1 MSMPLPRPVRT
12 SALLASAAAAVLLAS
27 GCGGDTQAATGSAG
41 DELDGATLT
50 VGSKD
55 FTENIVLGQI
65 TMKVLQAHGAEVED
79 KTNIKGSVT
88 TRQALTSGDIDLYW
102 EYTGTGWISYLE
114 HTTPIADATKQYEE
128 VRDEDLTKNKI
139 VWLEPAPLNNTY
151 ALALRED
158 TATELGLTKLSDI
171 AALAKSDPSKAT
183 FCLESEFSTRDDGW
197 PGVEKTYDID
207 VPDDNIK
214 MLDTGVIYNETGEGK
229 TCTFGEV
236 FTTDGRIESL
246 KLKVLEDDKHF
257 FPVYNASLTLPE
269 SIADKYPEIAEIMAP
284 VTAKLTDATLQ
295 KLNADVDVDGLTPE
309 EAAQDWLDSEG
320 LLTS

>member
-1 MSMPLPRPVRT
+1 MPLPRPART
-12 SALLASAAAAVLLAS
+12 SALLASAAATVLLAS

-65 TMKVLQAHGAEVED
+65 TMKLLQAHGAEVED

-114 HTTPIADATKQYEE
+114 HTTPIADATKQYED
-128 VRDEDLTKNKI
+128 VRDEDLEKNKI
-139 VWLEPAPLNNTY
+139 VWLKPAPLNNTY

-158 TATELGLTKLSDI
+158 TAQELGLSKLSDI
-171 AALAKSDPSKAT
+171 AALAESDPSKAT

-197 PGVEKTYDID
+197 PGVKKTYGID

-320 LLTS
+320 FLKS

>member
-1 MSMPLPRPVRT
+1 MPMPSARSHART
-12 SALLASAAAAVLLAS
+12 AALLASATATVLLTA
-27 GCGGDTQAATGSAG
+27 GCGGGTEAATSSAG
-41 DELDGATLT
+41 DELKGATFT

-55 FTENIVLGQI
+55 FTESIVLSQI
-65 TMKVLQAHGAEVED
+65 TMKMLKAHGADVED

-88 TRQALTSGDIDLYW
+88 TRQALTSGDIDMYW
-102 EYTGTGWISYLE
+102 EYTGTGWISYLK
-114 HTTPIADATKQYEE
+114 HTTPISDAAKQYTA
-128 VRDEDLTKNKI
+128 VRDEDLKKNKI

-158 TATELGLTKLSDI
+158 TAKELGLTKLSDI

-197 PGVEKTYDID
+197 PGVKKTYGID

-214 MLDTGVIYNETGEGK
+214 MLDTGVIYNETGKGK

-236 FTTDGRIESL
+236 FTTDGRISSL
-246 KLKVLEDDKHF
+246 KLKVLQDDKHF
-257 FPVYNASLTLPE
+257 FPVYNAALTLPK
-269 SIADKYPEIAEIMAP
+269 SVADKYPEIAKIMAP

-295 KLNADVDVDGLTPE
+295 KLNAEVDVDGLTPE

-320 LLTS
+320 LLK

>member
-1 MSMPLPRPVRT
+1 MPLPRPART
-12 SALLASAAAAVLLAS
+12 SALLASAAATVLLAS

-114 HTTPIADATKQYEE
+114 HTTPIADATKQYED
-128 VRDEDLTKNKI
+128 VRDEDLEKNKI
-139 VWLEPAPLNNTY
+139 VWLKPAPLNNTY

-158 TATELGLTKLSDI
+158 TAQGLGLSKLSDI
-171 AALAKSDPSKAT
+171 AALAESDPSKAT

-197 PGVEKTYDID
+197 PGVKKTYGID

-320 LLTS
+320 FLKS

>member
-1 MSMPLPRPVRT
+1 MSMPLPRPART
-12 SALLASAAAAVLLAS
+12 SALLASAAATVLLAS

-41 DELDGATLT
+41 GELDGAPLT

-114 HTTPIADATKQYEE
+114 HTTPIADATKQYED
-128 VRDEDLTKNKI
+128 VRDEDLKKNKI
-139 VWLEPAPLNNTY
+139 VWLKPAPLNNTY

-158 TATELGLTKLSDI
+158 TAQELGLTKLSDL
-171 AALAKSDPSKAT
+171 AALAESDPSKAT

-197 PGVEKTYDID
+197 PGVKKTYGID

-214 MLDTGVIYNETGEGK
+214 MLDTGVIYNETGEGE

-320 LLTS
+320 LLN

>member
-12 SALLASAAAAVLLAS
+12 SALLASAAAAVLFAS

>member
-1 MSMPLPRPVRT
+1 MPMPLPRHART
-12 SALLASAAAAVLLAS
+12 SALLASAAATVLLTA
-27 GCGGDTQAATGSAG
+27 GCGGSTQAATGSAG

-114 HTTPIADATKQYEE
+114 HTTPIADATEQYEK
-128 VRDEDLTKNKI
+128 VRDEDLAKNKI

-158 TATELGLTKLSDI
+158 TAEELGLSKLSDI

-197 PGVEKTYDID
+197 PGAEKTYGID

-214 MLDTGVIYNETGEGK
+214 MLDTGVIYNETGEGE

-246 KLKVLEDDKHF
+246 KLKVLADDKHF

-320 LLTS
+320 LLSS

>member
-1 MSMPLPRPVRT
+1 MPLPRPART
-12 SALLASAAAAVLLAS
+12 SALLASAAATVLLAS

-114 HTTPIADATKQYEE
+114 HTTPIADATKQYED
-128 VRDEDLTKNKI
+128 VRDEDLEKNKI
-139 VWLEPAPLNNTY
+139 VWLKPAPLNNTY

-158 TATELGLTKLSDI
+158 TAQELGLTKLSDI
-171 AALAKSDPSKAT
+171 AALAESDPSKAT

-197 PGVEKTYDID
+197 PGVKKTYGID

-214 MLDTGVIYNETGEGK
+214 MLDTGVIYNETGEGE

-320 LLTS
+320 LLN

>member
-1 MSMPLPRPVRT
+1 MSMSLPRSART
-12 SALLASAAAAVLLAS
+12 SALLASAAATVLLAS

-114 HTTPIADATKQYEE
+114 HTTPIADATKQYED
-128 VRDEDLTKNKI
+128 VRDEDLKKNKI
-139 VWLEPAPLNNTY
+139 VWLKPAPLNNTY

-158 TATELGLTKLSDI
+158 TAQELGLTKLSDL
-171 AALAKSDPSKAT
+171 AALAESDPSKAT

-197 PGVEKTYDID
+197 PGVKKTYGID

-309 EAAQDWLDSEG
+309 EAAEDWLDSEG
-320 LLTS
+320 LLN

>member
-1 MSMPLPRPVRT
+1 MPLPRPART
-12 SALLASAAAAVLLAS
+12 SALLASAAATALLVS

-114 HTTPIADATKQYEE
+114 HTTPIADATEQYED
-128 VRDEDLTKNKI
+128 VRDEDLEKNKI

-158 TATELGLTKLSDI
+158 TAKELGLTKLSDI

-257 FPVYNASLTLPE
+257 FPVYNASLTLPDA
-269 SIADKYPEIAEIMAP
+269 IADKYPEIAEIMAP

-309 EAAQDWLDSEG
+309 EAAQDWLDSKG
-320 LLTS
+320 LLN

>member
-1 MSMPLPRPVRT
+1 MSMPLPRPART
-12 SALLASAAAAVLLAS
+12 SALLASAAATVLLAS

-114 HTTPIADATKQYEE
+114 HTTPIADATKQYED
-128 VRDEDLTKNKI
+128 VRDEDLEKNKI
-139 VWLEPAPLNNTY
+139 VWLKPAPLNNTY

-158 TATELGLTKLSDI
+158 TAQELGLTKLSDI
-171 AALAKSDPSKAT
+171 AALAESDPSKAT

-197 PGVEKTYDID
+197 PGVKKTYGID

-214 MLDTGVIYNETGEGK
+214 MLDTGVIYNETGEGE

-320 LLTS
+320 LLN